1 MKSLTINLNPA
12 TREELYADVSPDFLA
27 FILME
32 ALFNV
37 VKDLP
42 NAMAVYMPVVD
53 DPEVYMDDPESNVM
67 ASLEFLMEVM
77 KEMDA
82 KTGVDVTD
90 EVYLNDIA
98 TVHTAWVTTKLCL
111 AIETVSQF
119 NDLATLM
126 VLGDMLRLPE
136 FMAKLNFSTTHLGDK
151 VMFMLSGVIDL

>member
-42 NAMAVYMPVVD
+42 NAMSLYMPVVD
-53 DPEVYMDDPESNVM
+53 DPETYADDPDSNVM

-90 EVYLNDIA
+90 SLYLTDIA
-98 TVHTAWVTTKLCL
+98 TVHTSWVTTKLCM
-111 AIETVSQF
+111 AIESVSQF
-119 NDLATLM
+119 NDLAVLM
-126 VLGDMLRLPE
+126 VLGDLLRLPE
-136 FMAKLNFSTTHLGDK
+136 YVAKLNFSTTHLGDT
-151 VMFMLSGVIDL
+151 VLFVLSGALDL